1 MFSTISHE
9 LKTPL
14 NIISGTIQLLE
25 TTLSKSTNCD
35 NCKSISRY
43 MKVMKQNSY
52 RLLRLINNFIDLNK
66 MDVGFFT
73 IELKNKNIVKT
84 IEDITL
90 SIVEYTNM
98 KGIEVIFDT
107 NCENISMAFDE
118 EKIERVMLNLLSNA
132 IKFTSSGGK
141 IYVSV
146 YDKENKVEISVK
158 DTGIGIPEDMI
169 DNILNPFIQV
179 DPSLRKSVEGNGLGL
194 TLVKSIVELHD
205 GNILVQSEYKKW
217 TKFII
222 ELPKTI
228 IEQQEE
234 DEITN
239 DEFVDTRIERINVE
253 FSDIYS
259 D

>member
-1 MFSTISHE
+1 
-9 LKTPL
+9 
-14 NIISGTIQLLE
+14 
-25 TTLSKSTNCD
+25 
-35 NCKSISRY
+35 